1 MNKIQAL
8 CWRGSYFMSL
18 LKSGSIYFSRLD
30 AAAEHTC
37 LQEDWSTA
45 RRPWNRLRASQ
56 AQTEVWKPREESVI
70 HPDEKAQR
78 NPTLSSLPPLDPVD
92 PQSRPMDLATQ
103 PYGLSLLLPPS
114 HPWSQSPPT
123 LPLTF
128 SLIPLLRSRESG
140 EDVGGDKG
148 LPLCHRRPLPLPWA
162 CGSGGRMGQGLHFPS
177 GLGHIPS
184 GLGL

>member
-1 MNKIQAL
+1 
-8 CWRGSYFMSL
+8 MSL

-103 PYGLSLLLPPS
+103 PYGLSLLLSPS

-140 EDVGGDKG
+140 EDVGG
-148 LPLCHRRPLPLPWA
+148 
-162 CGSGGRMGQGLHFPS
+162 QGASSASSQAPPS
-177 GLGHIPS
+177 P
-184 GLGL
+184 LGLWLWGQNGTGPAFPLWFGPHSFWPGRVRHTPG